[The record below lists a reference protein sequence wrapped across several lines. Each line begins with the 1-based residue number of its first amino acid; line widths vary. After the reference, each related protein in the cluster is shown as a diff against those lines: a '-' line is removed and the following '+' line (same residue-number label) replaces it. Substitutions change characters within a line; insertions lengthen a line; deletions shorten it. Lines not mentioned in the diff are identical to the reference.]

1 MMDINAVKTDILSR
15 FHGMRMQRPAAKTH
29 RTKSVRITP
38 ETYLLARIY
47 AEANDMTIRD
57 AIAHLVSL
65 AMMHVYKL
73 EGVDS
78 GGSAKPSAV
87 GLSSPTLG
95 TAKMRSPHA

>member
-1 MMDINAVKTDILSR
+1 MMGIDALKTDILSR
-15 FHGMRMQRPAAKTH
+15 FHGMRMQRPAAQTH

-57 AIAHLVSL
+57 AIAHLVGV

-73 EGVDS
+73 QGVES
-78 GGSAKPSAV
+78 GGSAKPTGV
-87 GLSSPTLG
+87 GLSR
-95 TAKMRSPHA
+95 TA

>member
-1 MMDINAVKTDILSR
+1 MGIDAVKADILSR
-15 FHGMRMQRPAAKTH
+15 FQGKRMQRPAAKTH

-57 AIAHLVSL
+57 AIAHLVSV
-65 AMMHVYKL
+65 AMTHVYKL

-78 GGSAKPSAV
+78 GGSAKLSGI
-87 GLSSPTLG
+87 GLSRTTLG
-95 TAKMRSPHA
+95 TAKMRSPDA